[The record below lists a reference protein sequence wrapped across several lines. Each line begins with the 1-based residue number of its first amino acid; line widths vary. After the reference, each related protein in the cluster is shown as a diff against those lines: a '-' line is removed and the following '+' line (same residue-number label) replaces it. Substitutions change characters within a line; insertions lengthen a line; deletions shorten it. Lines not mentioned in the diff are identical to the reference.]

1 MTVQAIGSTWIESST
16 RSSDSDPAE
25 TALVARG
32 GAGRLAGQAG
42 QAAVVVVVGAS
53 LERKTNAA
61 AAGARGG
68 GVCSVAAHL
77 VCR

>member
-32 GAGRLAGQAG
+32 GAGGLAG

-68 GVCSVAAHL
+68 GVCSGAAHL